1 MAAPPAIRAEALAV
15 TLQDGDRRFR
25 LVVPTLEI
33 APGAALALTGPSGTG
48 KTLLLELLGLLRR
61 PDADGRLL
69 LRAGERQAE
78 AADLWRQGAG
88 ALAAWR
94 GAAMGFVPQTGGLL
108 PFLTLAENIALTQAV
123 AGRPDPDH
131 ARALADRL
139 RIADLL
145 ALRPDRLS
153 IGQRQR
159 GAIAAALAHRP
170 ALVIAD
176 EPTAALD
183 PEAAEDALRLILEA
197 AADTGAAVILSSHDA
212 ALVARL
218 GVPRV
223 RLVPQSDAG
232 GVTSVLDSVAEGVP
246 A

>member
-1 MAAPPAIRAEALAV
+1 MDRTPAISAEALAV
-15 TLQDGDRRFR
+15 TLQDGDRQFR
-25 LVVPTLEI
+25 LEVPALDV
-33 APGAALALTGPSGTG
+33 APGTALALTGPSGTG

-61 PDADGRLL
+61 PDAGGRLTF
-69 LRAGERQAE
+69 RAGDRQAD
-78 AADLWRQGAG
+78 AADLWARGAA

-108 PFLTLAENIALTQAV
+108 PFLTLAENLALTQAV
-123 AGRPDPDH
+123 AGRSDAGH
-131 ARALADRL
+131 ARALAERL
-139 RIADLL
+139 GIADLM

-183 PEAAEDALRLILEA
+183 PAAAEDALRLILSA
-197 AADTGAAVILSSHDA
+197 AADSGAAVILSSHDA
-212 ALVARL
+212 GLVARL
-218 GVPRV
+218 GLTRI
-223 RLVPQSDAG
+223 RLVPRADAE
-232 GVTSVLDSVAEGVP
+232 GVTSTLAPMDDGVP

>member
-15 TLQDGDRRFR
+15 TLKDGARRFR
-25 LVVPTLEI
+25 LEVPALEV

-48 KTLLLELLGLLRR
+48 KTLLLELLGLLRC
-61 PDADGRLL
+61 PDAGGHLT
-69 LRAGERQAE
+69 LRAGGRQAE
-78 AADLWRQGAG
+78 AAELWRRGAG
-88 ALAAWR
+88 ALADWR
-94 GAAMGFVPQTGGLL
+94 GSTMGFVPQTGGLL
-108 PFLTLAENIALTQAV
+108 PFLTLAENIALTQAI
-123 AGRPDPDH
+123 AGRPDPAH
-131 ARALADRL
+131 ASALADRL
-139 RIADLL
+139 GITDLV

-183 PEAAEDALRLILEA
+183 PAAAEDALRLILSA
-197 AADTGAAVILSSHDA
+197 AADSGAAVILSSHDTG
-212 ALVARL
+212 LVARL
-218 GVPRV
+218 DLVRI
-223 RLVPQSDAG
+223 RLVARTDAG
-232 GVTSVLDSVAEGVP
+232 GVISTLEPVGEGVP